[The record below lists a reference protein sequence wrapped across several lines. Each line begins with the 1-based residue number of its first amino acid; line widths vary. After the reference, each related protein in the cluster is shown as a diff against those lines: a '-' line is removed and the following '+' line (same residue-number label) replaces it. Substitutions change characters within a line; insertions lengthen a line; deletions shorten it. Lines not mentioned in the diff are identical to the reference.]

1 MNKVRTISR
10 IQCENLKFIGI
21 FLSLTCSSSILLM
34 PSSTLSLC
42 LLAGV
47 GAGSVDFSH
56 FCVYLLKTGR
66 I

>member
-1 MNKVRTISR
+1 MNKVQTISR

-42 LLAGV
+42 LLGV

>member
-34 PSSTLSLC
+34 PSPTLYVPN
-42 LLAGV
+42 GV
-47 GAGSVDFSH
+47 LIRGEVSENTRMLSIKVRKS
-56 FCVYLLKTGR
+56 
-66 I
+66 